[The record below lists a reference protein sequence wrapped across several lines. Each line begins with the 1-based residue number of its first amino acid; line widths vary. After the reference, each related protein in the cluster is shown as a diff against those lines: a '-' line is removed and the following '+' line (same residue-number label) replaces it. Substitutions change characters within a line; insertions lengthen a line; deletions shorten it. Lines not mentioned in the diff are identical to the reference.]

1 MTSSITHNSQFTIRN
16 SPVSVLLFDFGG
28 TLDADGVAW
37 KDRFSLLWRAGGED
51 VSPERFDRAFYA
63 ADDSLVGSVPAT
75 LSLAETVKRL
85 ASGVGERLATSDE
98 SLPGRVASRFCEDA
112 RERLN
117 RSAELLALLASRYR
131 LAVVSNFYGNLAT
144 VCRDAGI
151 DRHLSV
157 AVDSAQVGFRKPD
170 PAIFLAALAL
180 LEAGPAESVFIGDS
194 PARDMAGAR
203 GVGMRHVLLAGE
215 SSDGLRP
222 CCAGD
227 SMIRRLED
235 LEAMFL

>member
-28 TLDADGVAW
+28 TLDADGIPW
-37 KDRFSLLWRAGGED
+37 KERFFRLWRAEGED
-51 VSPERFDRAFYA
+51 VSSERFDRAFYA
-63 ADDSLVGSVPAT
+63 ADDSLAGAVPAT
-75 LSLAETVKRL
+75 LSLAATV
-85 ASGVGERLATSDE
+85 ERLARGVSEGLE
-98 SLPGRVASRFCEDA
+98 SHDASLAGRVASRFCEDA
-112 RERLN
+112 RESLA
-117 RSAELLALLASRYR
+117 RSAELLGRLKSRYS

-151 DRHLSV
+151 ERHLSA
-157 AVDSAQVGFRKPD
+157 AVDSAQVGFCKPD

-180 LEAGPAESVFIGDS
+180 LKAGPAESVFIGDS

-235 LEAMFL
+235 LEEMFL